1 MKRIYNHLLGLNNL
15 RKFCGNAEVFGYAK
29 TNFKLEILDEP
40 KKGRVLVLAPHPDDD
55 VFGCG
60 GSLAM
65 HAKQGDEVKIVY
77 FAGNK
82 ISQTSNLKPQKYG
95 EGAIK
100 IEEENDNIYSSSEAR
115 SSQPSVSNS
124 IGINRCDEAENAA
137 KVLKVTNIEF
147 WGLRENKF
155 MADKKNIA
163 RLKKVIEEYKPEII
177 YCPSFTDTNPDHYE
191 VAKTLCSAMSNVI
204 CNMSNVS
211 ILLYEI
217 WTPIFANR
225 LIKIDSVIE
234 QKKAA
239 ILCHKSQL
247 SDRSYFDAIIGLNQ
261 YRAGMFNAGKYAE
274 GFAEM
279 SVELYVKLFK
289 KFQLD

>member
-15 RKFCGNAEVFGYAK
+15 RKFCGNAEVFKYAK
-29 TNFKLEILDEP
+29 TDFKLEILDKP
-40 KKGRVLVLAPHPDDD
+40 KKGRVLVLAPHADDD

-60 GSLAM
+60 GSIAL
-65 HAKQGDEVKIVY
+65 HVEQGDKVKIIY
-77 FAGNK
+77 LADDIAEKFSIFNFQFSIK
-82 ISQTSNLKPQKYG
+82 E
-95 EGAIK
+95 EGSIDRK
-100 IEEENDNIYSSSEAR
+100 REAL
-115 SSQPSVSNS
+115 
-124 IGINRCDEAENAA
+124 EAA

-155 MADKKNIA
+155 IVDKKNIA

-177 YCPSFTDTNPDHYE
+177 YCPSFTDPNPDHYE
-191 VAKTLCSAMSNVI
+191 VGKMLYKVLRDEKCEMSQDSV
-204 CNMSNVS
+204 
-211 ILLYEI
+211 ILLYEV
-217 WTPIFANR
+217 WSPVYANR

-239 ILCHKSQL
+239 IRCHKSQL

-274 GFAEM
+274 AFAEM
-279 SVELYVKLFK
+279 SAELYLKLFK